1 MSAEERKKVNPKV
14 VFFAGKAAP
23 GCKIAILIYR
33 TPLIRIRSTDYIAKL
48 TIRLIV
54 NVARIINA
62 DTDTKDLLSLFFL
75 PDYSVSLAEVLIPA
89 SDISQHISTA
99 GTEASGTSNMK
110 FCLNGGL
117 LLGTVG
123 ECDAYLPFIFS

>member
-1 MSAEERKKVNPKV
+1 MKPADREKVNRRV

-23 GCKIAILIYR
+23 GCTSNLLCFGCLTSSSAV
-33 TPLIRIRSTDYIAKL
+33 DYIAKL

-54 NVARIINA
+54 NVASVINA
-62 DTDTKDLLSLFFL
+62 DSDTKDYLQLYFL
-75 PDYSVSLAEVLIPA
+75 PDYSVSLAEILIPA

-123 ECDAYLPFIFS
+123 KVPG